1 MNAAPQHSII
11 NADRKSVG
19 TVVPAAFY
27 YGYWFSRS
35 RA

>member
-1 MNAAPQHSII
+1 MNAALQNSTIQS
-11 NADRKSVG
+11 DRKPVG

>member
-1 MNAAPQHSII
+1 MNAARHNHSMP
-11 NADRKSVG
+11 ADRKTVG

-27 YGYWFSRS
+27 YGYWFSRL

>member
-1 MNAAPQHSII
+1 MNAALHNHSI
-11 NADRKSVG
+11 NADRNPVG

>member
-1 MNAAPQHSII
+1 MNATQQHSTIK
-11 NADRKSVG
+11 ADRKPVG

>member
-1 MNAAPQHSII
+1 MNAAPQHSTI
-11 NADRKSVG
+11 NADRKPVG